1 VTENP
6 SLHQQMIAAAIE
18 LTTTSGWSSVTMSRI
33 AGVVGV
39 SRQTVYNEVGS
50 KPELAQA
57 MVLDELARFLAVVES
72 AFDRHPDDLSRSM
85 TAAVRGV
92 LQLADGNDLL
102 RAIVSGTH
110 GEDVDLLPPLTTRAE
125 SVLAAARTVLADRL
139 ASYDVPLTAPELTSA
154 SDAVV
159 RLVLSHVVQPTGPTA
174 RTASDLATVALR
186 ILGAAPVR
194 PVPDVARPRRVT

>member
-1 VTENP
+1 VTEHP

-57 MVLDELARFLAVVES
+57 MVLDELGRFLAVVES
-72 AFDRHPDDLSRSM
+72 AFDRNPDDLSRSV
-85 TAAVRGV
+85 TAAVSGV
-92 LQLADGNDLL
+92 LTLADGNDLL

-139 ASYDVPLTAPELTSA
+139 SSYDVTLTTVELTSA

-174 RTASDLATVALR
+174 RAASDLAAVALR
-186 ILGAAPVR
+186 ILGVVPVG